1 MKKKV
6 MYILAIFAIALVLLL
21 LISKLSI
28 GTLFG
33 AVIIAIVAGL
43 LLENY
48 FSKKEKADA
57 SEKQPGEKPKP
68 NRTKKQ
74 LNALVQLNL
83 KLRKDPDRDDDL
95 LSSIEKII
103 DTLNSV
109 LPRLNEDH
117 PSSNLT
123 YQMGRVVD
131 EYLLTAINNFLKLS
145 VDSRNAKKAELI
157 VSLNSLEERLADILK
172 RIDSLAESD
181 FEVDSEMLKSFVEN

>member
-6 MYILAIFAIALVLLL
+6 MFILAVFAIALVLLL
-21 LISKLSI
+21 LISKLSM

-33 AVIIAIVAGL
+33 AVITAIVAGL

-57 SEKQPGEKPKP
+57 PEKRPEPKP
-68 NRTKKQ
+68 NKTEQQ

-117 PSSNLT
+117 PSSDLT

-131 EYLLTAINNFLKLS
+131 EYLLTAINNFLRLS

-157 VSLNSLEERLADILK
+157 KSLNSLEERLADILK